1 MTSRPTVAC
10 AGPVTTIVCPNGT
23 HKYSPETMGKGYYE
37 VIGQLQSGQIME
49 MTSVYMGDNFGARHR
64 HRVAACPESPAAHRP
79 PSDA

>member
-1 MTSRPTVAC
+1 MTSRLTVAC

-23 HKYSPETMGKGYYE
+23 HKYSPETMGKGHYE

-64 HRVAACPESPAAHRP
+64 HRLAACPESPAAHRP